1 MGGDIWKR
9 TTRRMYGICVRV
21 IQNFGFKEL
30 GCTKEV
36 KGTTGVK
43 GGVAQLEYENVV
55 VGSVQLVYS

>member
-1 MGGDIWKR
+1 M
-9 TTRRMYGICVRV
+9 RV